1 MKRVQWAGKKPSTC
15 PVFKATLYRGGGGGL
30 IHSYCVLSPLINV
43 GKCIF
48 DHVFQLFLEIIVDT
62 TPCPNPMSA
71 VSATAE
77 SGDHVPTGK
86 VKIA

>member
-1 MKRVQWAGKKPSTC
+1 MGREKTFHLPSIQSNL
-15 PVFKATLYRGGGGGL
+15 VWRRGGGGL
-30 IHSYCVLSPLINV
+30 THSYCVLSPLINV

-48 DHVFQLFLEIIVDT
+48 VHVFQLFLEIIVDT